1 MLLIQTRNK
10 SIDPRYK
17 LLKTIKD
24 ETISKVNSIINRYKA
39 YKFDNIET
47 RISMTPVLQYTND
60 HNLISSTDRILFA
73 YLNRP
78 DTNKVSQ
85 QDEEKH
91 HVITSR

>member
-60 HNLISSTDRILFA
+60 HNLISST
-73 YLNRP
+73 
-78 DTNKVSQ
+78 
-85 QDEEKH
+85 
-91 HVITSR
+91 